1 MEEGALADCTGYD
14 STAIH
19 LAVVHT
25 GGDET
30 AVVMRAED
38 QTQLSCTAAAAGE
51 TAVVGGAAA
60 DPELPE
66 ARGGGG
72 EEAQFEL
79 FDSDAENTPDIGSG
93 REIFVTVLL
102 GSGSGA
108 FLTSRS
114 GIGFSWILDPGSPTY
129 NSDSYKKVA
138 TKKVSHEFPPP
149 PLLLFLLYPGSEIRD
164 TGTVLIE

>member
-1 MEEGALADCTGYD
+1 VEDCTGYLPPD
-14 STAIH
+14 NTAIH

-38 QTQLSCTAAAAGE
+38 QTQLSCTAAAGE

-79 FDSDAENTPDIGSG
+79 FDSDAENAPDIGSG
-93 REIFVTVLL
+93 KKIFHSYL
-102 GSGSGA
+102 GYLA
-108 FLTSRS
+108 RN
-114 GIGFSWILDPGSPTY
+114 SP
-129 NSDSYKKVA
+129 
-138 TKKVSHEFPPP
+138 
-149 PLLLFLLYPGSEIRD
+149 
-164 TGTVLIE
+164 